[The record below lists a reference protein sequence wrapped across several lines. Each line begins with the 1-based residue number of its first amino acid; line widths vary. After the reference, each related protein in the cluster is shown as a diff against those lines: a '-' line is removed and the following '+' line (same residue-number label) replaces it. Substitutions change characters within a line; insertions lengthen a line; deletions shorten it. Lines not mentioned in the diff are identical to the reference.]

1 MLFRSVCARCPE
13 GPERTQELARSGG
26 TNVLAAVLYFG
37 IMALVEVAF
46 LYMAGPSLIN
56 LLMYEMSF

>member
-1 MLFRSVCARCPE
+1 
-13 GPERTQELARSGG
+13 
-26 TNVLAAVLYFG
+26 VLAAVLYFG

-46 LYMAGPSLIN
+46 LYMAGPSLLN